1 MKKYIFITGGVMS
14 SLGKGITSASL
25 GRILKSEGYNVT
37 ILKFDPYLNID
48 AGSQN
53 PFQHGEV
60 FVTEDGAETDLDLG
74 HYERFLN
81 ENLSK
86 ENNVTS
92 GQIYEAVI
100 KKERKGDYLG
110 STIQIIP
117 HVTDEIKRRIR
128 YVSEEKHKDITI
140 VEVGGTVGDI
150 ESLPFLEAIRE
161 FKMEECEGNVAF
173 IHLTYIP
180 YLKTTGELKTKPTQ
194 HSVGELRKIGIQPNI
209 IIARGEKD
217 IGKKEKNK
225 IALFTNVRKEN
236 IFSLSDVD
244 LMYKVPLILY
254 EAGISSTLS
263 RILHFNDRE
272 AKLDSWK
279 EMINKGSR
287 RKGTVKLAI
296 VGKYVELQDAY
307 LSLNEAIRHASFEI
321 GINVSTKWIEAET
334 LESSTSELKGMNG
347 ILVPGGFGK
356 RGVEGMIV
364 AAQFAREKRI
374 PYLGICLGM
383 QIAVIEFARNVLGWK
398 DAHSTEFSP
407 ETSHPVI
414 DLMEE
419 QKNIS
424 NKGGTM
430 RLGAYRC
437 DFIKD
442 SLIKKVYGNKA
453 YVFERHRHRYEL
465 NNRYREALESKG
477 LEIDGE
483 YVEKHLGEAIHLQG
497 HPFFVGVQFHP
508 EFKSR
513 PLSPH
518 PLFLA
523 FIRAMQGTLKDEEV
537 FA

>member
-1 MKKYIFITGGVMS
+1 MKKYIFIAGGVMS

-100 KKERKGDYLG
+100 KKEREGDYLG

-161 FKMEECEGNVAF
+161 FKMEEGEGNVAF

-194 HSVGELRKIGIQPNI
+194 HSVGELRKIGIQPDI
-209 IIARGEKD
+209 IIARGERD

-236 IFSLSDVD
+236 IFSLSDID
-244 LMYKVPLILY
+244 LIYKVPLILY
-254 EAGISSTLS
+254 EAGISCTLS
-263 RILHFNDRE
+263 RILRFADRE
-272 AKLDSWK
+272 AKLDAWN
-279 EMINKGSR
+279 EMIKKGSR

-296 VGKYVELQDAY
+296 VGKYIELQDAY
-307 LSLNEAIRHASFEI
+307 LSLNEAIRHASFET
-321 GINVSTKWIEAET
+321 GVNVSTKWIEAET
-334 LESSTSELKGMNG
+334 LESSTLELKRMNG

-356 RGVEGMIV
+356 RGIEGMIV

-383 QIAVIEFARNVLGWK
+383 QIAVIEFARNVLRWK
-398 DAHSTEFSP
+398 DAHSTEFFP

-442 SLIKKVYGNKA
+442 SLIKEVYGNKA

-465 NNRYREALESKG
+465 NNHYREALESKG

-483 YVEKHLGEAIHLQG
+483 YIEKHLGEAIHLQG

-513 PLSPH
+513 PLTPH

-523 FIRAMQGTLKDEEV
+523 FIKAMQVTLKDK
-537 FA
+537 